1 MIVVA
6 SGFLSPELVEAVQ
19 RFRGS
24 VYLAD
29 GAVLQLDNGHHIEAL
44 DETSYHLVF
53 LRKGEI
59 KACLRYK
66 RDYRNGWG
74 RARIGGW
81 AVAPELRGTR
91 VGVRLAL
98 EAVRLAEKLGDQSG
112 IATATTRHHS
122 ADILKR
128 LGGKLL
134 ARYWDRNYGCE
145 MEYLE
150 FHLSDMRQL
159 RLAA

>member
-1 MIVVA
+1 MLIVA
-6 SGFLSPELVEAVQ
+6 LGWLSPELVEQVQ

-24 VYLAD
+24 IYIAD
-29 GAVLQLDNGHHIEAL
+29 GAIPKLDNGRHIEAL

-53 LRKGEI
+53 FRQGEI
-59 KACLRYK
+59 KACLRYQ
-66 RDYRNGWG
+66 RDYRNGAG
-74 RARIGGW
+74 RARLGGW

-98 EAVRLAEKLGDQSG
+98 AAVRLAEQLGDQSG
-112 IATATTRHHS
+112 EARATTRHGS
-122 ADILKR
+122 ADILKK
-128 LGGKLL
+128 LGGRLR
-134 ARYWDRNYGCE
+134 ARYWDADYGCE

-150 FHLSDMRQL
+150 FHLSEMRQH